1 MATDTEQ
8 QQSKTY
14 PRFSMYRAQRDG
26 KGAAS
31 QWQINDKGLFI
42 DIANQTGTTPEGN
55 GVFGWRG
62 KDGESSITMKL
73 GLPDIGELLAVLNG
87 IKDGCGQEKME
98 GGKVSYGNLFHKNAN
113 GSTTL
118 AFAPWIKDGR
128 LNGYNLRVT
137 SKVGSGSATS
147 ISHSV
152 SVSDAQCLRV
162 LLERSVCM
170 LSNWY

>member
-14 PRFSMYRAQRDG
+14 PQFTMYRSQQNG

-31 QWQINDKGLFI
+31 RWQINERGLFL
-42 DIANQTGTTPEGN
+42 DIANQIGSTPEGN

-62 KDGESSITMKL
+62 KDGESFITMKL
-73 GLPDIGELLAVLNG
+73 GLVDIGELLAVLNG

-98 GGKVSYGNLFHKNAN
+98 GGKLTYKNLFHKNAN
-113 GSTTL
+113 GNTTL

-128 LNGYNLRVT
+128 LNGYSLRITMQVGT
-137 SKVGSGSATS
+137 SPSTS